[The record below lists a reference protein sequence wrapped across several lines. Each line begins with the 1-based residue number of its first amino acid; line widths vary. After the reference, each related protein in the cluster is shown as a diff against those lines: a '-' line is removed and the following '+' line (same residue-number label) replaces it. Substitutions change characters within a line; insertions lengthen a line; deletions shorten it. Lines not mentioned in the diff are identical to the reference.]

1 MDAMA
6 MAKEYR
12 KGLLVL
18 VMAEAEAEKIPTSN
32 VLVLSKRVE
41 NFIWKQYD
49 FAKPM
54 TFVQSNFKTR
64 HA

>member
-1 MDAMA
+1 MGFKHMDAMA
-6 MAKEYR
+6 
-12 KGLLVL
+12 
-18 VMAEAEAEKIPTSN
+18 MAEAEAEKIPTSN

-41 NFIWKQYD
+41 KFTWKQYD

-54 TFVQSNFKTR
+54 RFVQSNFKTR